1 MAKLATRLEDKQDS
15 GAVILLLHSLG
26 NTGSRAAVRVL
37 LQYLKEE
44 DLDVQMTAVSSLRM
58 HLSSEEVQQAL
69 VEVLEETI
77 QEEVGLA
84 HRQQHSPWCP
94 CSMASPNLCVLFI
107 MCDCQ

>member
-1 MAKLATRLEDKQDS
+1 M
-15 GAVILLLHSLG
+15 ILLLHSLG

-44 DLDVQMTAVSSLRM
+44 DLDVQMAAVSSLRM

-77 QEEVGLA
+77 QEEVGLTL
-84 HRQQHSPWCP
+84 WCP
-94 CSMASPNLCVLFI
+94 CNMTSPNLCVLFI

>member
-1 MAKLATRLEDKQDS
+1 M
-15 GAVILLLHSLG
+15 ILLLHSLG

-44 DLDVQMTAVSSLRM
+44 DLDVQMAAVSSLRM

-77 QEEVGLA
+77 QEEVGLTL
-84 HRQQHSPWCP
+84 WCLCNIASVS
-94 CSMASPNLCVLFI
+94 CSLCVTASR
-107 MCDCQ
+107 

>member
-1 MAKLATRLEDKQDS
+1 M
-15 GAVILLLHSLG
+15 ILLLHSLG

-44 DLDVQMTAVSSLRM
+44 DLDVQMAAVSSLRM

-77 QEEVGLA
+77 QEEVGLT
-84 HRQQHSPWCP
+84 HRQEHSLWCL
-94 CSMASPNLCVLFI
+94 SNMISPHLCVLFI